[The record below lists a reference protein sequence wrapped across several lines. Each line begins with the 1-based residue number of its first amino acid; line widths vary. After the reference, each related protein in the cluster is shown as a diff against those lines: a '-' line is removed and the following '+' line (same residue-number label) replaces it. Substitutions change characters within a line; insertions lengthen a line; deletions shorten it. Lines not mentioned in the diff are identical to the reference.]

1 MTTSQRTLDLDITG
15 IAHGGTFIARH
26 EGRVVFVPDA
36 VPGERVRVRISDA
49 DERAGSRR
57 FWRAETLEVL
67 DASSHRRPH
76 VWAEADVSRAPEDR
90 VGGADLGHIALDHQR
105 VLKRQVLQ
113 EALDKFAGAR
123 VVAPEVEAVGTGE
136 GTGWRTRV
144 SLHVDQEGRIGPYA
158 ARSHRVID
166 VTSLPLAR
174 PAVAEVAF
182 ALGAHEPGR
191 VDLVEPGDGRVRVL
205 PRPESGRNGRRRSA
219 GRDGR
224 RGRPDRSGG
233 ADDRSVRAERS
244 GRAQPETVYEEAGG
258 RRFRLDAGGFWQ
270 VHPDAADTL
279 HRAVGEALGGRIDPD
294 ATHFD
299 LYGGVGLFAA
309 TLGGQGA
316 TDIIT
321 VESDPRATGHAREN
335 LASFDAQAV
344 TARVDRFL
352 TGLPADTRAGAIVL
366 DPPRAGAG
374 RAVVESIHALRP
386 EAVVYVACDPVAL
399 SRDLGSFRALGWE
412 VESLRAFDLFP
423 HSHHFEAVAL
433 LTR

>member
-1 MTTSQRTLDLDITG
+1 MTSAASELELDITG

-36 VPGERVRVRISDA
+36 IPGERVRARISDA
-49 DERAGSRR
+49 SKSS

-67 DASSHRRPH
+67 DASPHRRDH

-113 EALDKFAGAR
+113 EALDKFAGAGIG
-123 VVAPEVEAVGTGE
+123 APAVEAVDRADGTGHAD
-136 GTGWRTRV
+136 GTRWRTRV
-144 SLHVDQEGRIGPYA
+144 SLHVDDAGRVGPFA

-166 VTSLPLAR
+166 VSSLPLAR
-174 PAVAEVAF
+174 PAVEEAAF
-182 ALGAHEPGR
+182 ALRSQKPGR

-205 PRPESGRNGRRRSA
+205 PRPEGA
-219 GRDGR
+219 R
-224 RGRPDRSGG
+224 RGKSETI
-233 ADDRSVRAERS
+233 V
-244 GRAQPETVYEEAGG
+244 ETVGG
-258 RRFRLDAGGFWQ
+258 RRFRVEAGGFWQ
-270 VHPDAADTL
+270 VHPRAAETL
-279 HRAVGEALGGRIDPD
+279 HEAVGEALDGRVDAN

-309 TLGGQGA
+309 TLGEQGA
-316 TDIIT
+316 TDIVT
-321 VESDPRATGHAREN
+321 VESDRRATEHALEN
-335 LASFDAQAV
+335 LAAFDAQAV

-352 TGLPADTRAGAIVL
+352 TALPDGTRAGAVVL

-374 RAVVESIHALRP
+374 RGVVESIHGLDP
-386 EAVVYVACDPVAL
+386 DAVVYVACDPVAL
-399 SRDLGSFRALGWE
+399 ARDLGTFRELGWD
-412 VESLRAFDLFP
+412 VTSLRAFDLFP